1 MRTTLLVISLLVA
14 GAAAEADPLPV
25 HTATRGI
32 GHTNLGVDE
41 RVELADAI
49 AQVFESS
56 FPDGNVLSAT
66 DTRTRVNLL
75 DQNALACDQPR
86 CAPTITNPLHGIGLV
101 LVQQSRTHGRVHIE
115 VSAINLRGE
124 VVARDMR
131 DEAIS
136 NWNEAVTLAHVM
148 AQSFVPELRRVFPAL
163 SPDAGPPPPALDAA
177 VAPADAPAPAVDA
190 AVAVAP
196 EDVGAVV
203 VPITYHRR
211 PLEAVGGGALI
222 LGGLTLAVLGVVY
235 IALDGVHEVQGDPTR
250 VDDYGSWAG
259 LGTGFVIGG
268 VVAIGAGSFFL
279 YDGLRLRPDVDEQS
293 SASRARRASV
303 WDSLHFGIAP
313 FRAGGASVNVG
324 GRF

>member
-1 MRTTLLVISLLVA
+1 MRTTLPVISLLLA
-14 GAAAEADPLPV
+14 GATAQADPLPV

-41 RVELADAI
+41 RVELADAM

-56 FPDGNVLSAT
+56 FPEGNVLSA
-66 DTRTRVNLL
+66 DETRTRVNLL

-124 VVARDMR
+124 VVARDLR

-148 AQSFVPELRRVFPAL
+148 AQSFVPQLQRVFPSLA
-163 SPDAGPPPPALDAA
+163 PDAGPPPAPADAA
-177 VAPADAPAPAVDA
+177 VAPADVPATPVDA
-190 AVAVAP
+190 AVAVTP
-196 EDVGAVV
+196 EDAGVRVV
-203 VPITYHRR
+203 TYHRR

-222 LGGLTLAVLGVVY
+222 LGGLALTILGVVY
-235 IALDGVHEVQGDPTR
+235 ISIDGDTR
-250 VDDYGSWAG
+250 TSPADMTMIETFDTAG
-259 LGTGFVIGG
+259 QAAGFLVGG
-268 VVAIGAGSFFL
+268 VVALGAGTFL
-279 YDGLRLRPDVDEQS
+279 LWDGLRLHADVDEQS
-293 SASRARRASV
+293 ANPRPRRASV

-313 FRAGGASVNVG
+313 FRAGGAALNVG

>member
-1 MRTTLLVISLLVA
+1 MRTTLPVISLLVA
-14 GAAAEADPLPV
+14 GAAAQADPLPV

-148 AQSFVPELRRVFPAL
+148 AQSFVPELRRVFPSL
-163 SPDAGPPPPALDAA
+163 VPDAGPPPTVVDAA
-177 VAPADAPAPAVDA
+177 VAPADASAATVDA
-190 AVAVAP
+190 AVAVTP
-196 EDVGAVV
+196 EDAGFNV
-203 VPITYHRR
+203 VPVTYHRR

-222 LGGLTLAVLGVVY
+222 LGGLALTILGVVY
-235 IALDGVHEVQGDPTR
+235 ISIDGDTRNSPSDPTM
-250 VDDYGSWAG
+250 VETFDTAG
-259 LGTGFVIGG
+259 QAAGFLVGG
-268 VVAIGAGSFFL
+268 VVALGAGSFL
-279 YDGLRLRPDVDEQS
+279 LWDGLRLHADVDER
-293 SASRARRASV
+293 SAAARARRASV

-313 FRAGGASVNVG
+313 FRAGGAALHVG